1 MIGYL
6 SPNAEIRP
14 VHVSDV
20 SSGRSVRLIDPVGGG
35 AECRCQLGNLNIG
48 EDGVEWRP
56 CQCESESGLTVLYEV
71 SRRMTV
77 SIMGSC
83 PVRMEQEPMID
94 TVILREN
101 GDLAVVPADVGTLAW
116 GHLADHYIILYAVRE
131 RFDIATIAEGAT
143 DPSLRGLGHENG
155 GPGGQAA

>member
-1 MIGYL
+1 M
-6 SPNAEIRP
+6 
-14 VHVSDV
+14 
-20 SSGRSVRLIDPVGGG
+20 
-35 AECRCQLGNLNIG
+35 
-48 EDGVEWRP
+48 EWRP

-71 SRRMTV
+71 SGLQPQRSDLVPEPGFTF
-77 SIMGSC
+77 SINRIGDGPEDFHGELNC